1 MLVTSRSGKLELPVT
16 SDEQPVTRFDMPLHV
31 HPDIAK
37 LVPYSPGKP
46 LEELERELG
55 IRGAVKLASNEN
67 PLGPSPKAVAALS
80 KGTESL
86 HLYPDGGA
94 HRLTRA
100 LADRLKVSDNQIIVG
115 NGSDE
120 IISLLVKAFL
130 APGDEAV
137 MADHTF
143 VMYKLAVTGGHGTPK
158 EVPLKEWCHDLPAMA
173 ESITDRTRL
182 VFICNPN
189 NPTGTIVTKDEVSSF
204 MAAIPEDVMV
214 VFDEAYYEYVRH
226 PQFPDSIQY
235 IREDRPVVI
244 LRTFSK
250 IYGLA
255 GLRIGYGITTPE
267 IVDYLHRVRNP
278 FNTNTLAQNAAL
290 AALEDEG
297 HVATSRVLNESEM
310 AVVESELRDLGLHP
324 LPSQAN
330 FIYVDTSRDGQEI
343 FNRLLKEGV
352 IVRHIRGSMIRVTIG
367 QPEENARFVKALKNV
382 LES

>member
-1 MLVTSRSGKLELPVT
+1 MT
-16 SDEQPVTRFDMPLHV
+16 LHV
-31 HPDIAK
+31 HPNIAK

-46 LEELERELG
+46 LDELERELG

-67 PLGPSPKAVAALS
+67 PLGPSPKALAALT
-80 KGTESL
+80 KGTETL

-94 HRLTRA
+94 HHLTHA
-100 LADRLKVSDNQIIVG
+100 LADRLKVSINQIVVG

-130 APGDEAV
+130 TPGDEAV

-143 VMYKLAVTGGHGTPK
+143 VMYKLAVTGGHGTCV

-173 ESITDRTRL
+173 KAITNRTRL
-182 VFICNPN
+182 VFVCNPN
-189 NPTGTIVTKDEVSSF
+189 NPTGTIVKKDDVSAF
-204 MAAIPEDVMV
+204 MSSIPDDVIV

-226 PQFPDSIQY
+226 PQFPDSLHYVRQN
-235 IREDRPVVI
+235 RPVVA

-267 IVDYLHRVRNP
+267 IVDYLNRVRNP
-278 FNTNTLAQNAAL
+278 FNTNALAQKAAL
-290 AALEDEG
+290 AALSDEE

-310 AVVESELRDLGLHP
+310 AVVESGLRDLGLHP
-324 LPSQAN
+324 IPSQAN
-330 FIYVDTSRDGQEI
+330 FLYFDTGRDGHDI

-367 QPEENARFVKALKNV
+367 QPEENTRFLRALTKV
-382 LES
+382 LQS